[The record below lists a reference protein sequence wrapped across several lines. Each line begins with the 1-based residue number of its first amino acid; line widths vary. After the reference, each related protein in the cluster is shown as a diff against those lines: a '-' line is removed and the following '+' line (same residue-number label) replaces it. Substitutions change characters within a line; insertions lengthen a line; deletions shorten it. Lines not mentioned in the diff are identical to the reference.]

1 MATKQA
7 LSVFLQNQST
17 CAHCQYWG
25 QFRCPDRWLHENT
38 GVCSDCDSARDL
50 KEEHDSDCPARDDRM
65 LAQACNM
72 LRGATSNNML
82 RGATSNEPPES
93 AAASSHG
100 GDSDVHSESSFDQ
113 DGIER
118 AHDRICEW
126 CLPFGAYSCNGTTRE
141 CREMARFRHGVAC
154 QRMVYLCRNM
164 PVSNPR
170 DCPINA
176 RIVALALL
184 RDGSLAN

>member
-17 CAHCQYWG
+17 CADCQFWR
-25 QFRCPDRWLHENT
+25 QFRCPDRWFHENT
-38 GVCSDCDSARDL
+38 GVCPDCDSARDL
-50 KEEHDSDCPARDDRM
+50 KEEHDSDCPARDDRI
-65 LAQACNM
+65 LTQACRG
-72 LRGATSNNML
+72 LRNTFRST
-82 RGATSNEPPES
+82 TSNEPPES

-100 GDSDVHSESSFDQ
+100 DFDVHSESSFDHSESSFDQ

-126 CLPFGAYSCNGTTRE
+126 CSPFHSNSCNGTTRE
-141 CREMARFRHGVAC
+141 CREMAGFRHGVAC
-154 QRMVYLCRNM
+154 QRMVYICRNM

-170 DCPINA
+170 DCPLNA

-184 RDGSLAN
+184 RDSWE